1 MSGHPIW
8 RMASSWIRLLLVLE
22 IAALAFASLDDFV
35 VKDIDGND
43 IALKTITSKATLVI
57 NVASE

>member
-1 MSGHPIW
+1 
-8 RMASSWIRLLLVLE
+8 MASSWIRLLLVLE